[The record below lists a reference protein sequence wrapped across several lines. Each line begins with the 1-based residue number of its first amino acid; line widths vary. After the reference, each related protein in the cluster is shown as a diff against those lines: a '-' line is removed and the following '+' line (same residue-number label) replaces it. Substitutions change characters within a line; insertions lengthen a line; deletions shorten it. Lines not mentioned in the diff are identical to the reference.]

1 MTEFLL
7 TLLQSV
13 IIAAVP
19 VITAY
24 VCSFIHTKN
33 VQAKQ
38 NIDNEEAK
46 KLLDEAEKAV
56 TTAVIST
63 NQTYVDTLKQSGQFT
78 VENQKEAFQKSFD
91 TAVTI
96 MTQEAKDFIE
106 TAYGSLTDWLTAQ
119 IEAKVN
125 MSKSAKADATT

>member
-1 MTEFLL
+1 MTEIFL

-13 IIAAVP
+13 MIAAVP

-24 VCSFIHTKN
+24 LCSFIHTKN
-33 VQAKQ
+33 LQAKQ

-46 KLLDEAEKAV
+46 KLLDDAEKAV

-91 TAVTI
+91 TAMSI
-96 MTQEAKDFIE
+96 MTQETRDFIE
-106 TAYGSLTDWLTAQ
+106 AAYGSLADWLTTQ
-119 IEAKVN
+119 IEAKVKVN
-125 MSKSAKADATT
+125 KSAPADPTT

>member
-19 VITAY
+19 VITAF
-24 VCSFIHTKN
+24 VCSYIHTKN

-38 NIDNEEAK
+38 NIDSEEAK
-46 KLLDEAEKAV
+46 NLLDDAERAV

-91 TAVTI
+91 TAMSI

-106 TAYGSLTDWLTAQ
+106 KAYGSLTDWLTTQ
-119 IEAKVN
+119 IEAKVKVN
-125 MSKSAKADATT
+125 KSAPADPTT

>member
-1 MTEFLL
+1 MKDFLL

-19 VITAY
+19 VITTF
-24 VCSFIHTKN
+24 VCSYIHTKN

-46 KLLDEAEKAV
+46 KLLDDAEKAV

-63 NQTYVDTLKQSGQFT
+63 NQTYVDTLKQSGHFT
-78 VENQKEAFQKSFD
+78 LDNQKEAFQKSFD
-91 TAVTI
+91 TAVSI

-106 TAYGSLTDWLTAQ
+106 DAYGSLTDWLTTQ

-125 MSKSAKADATT
+125 VNKSAPADHTT